1 MNLATVIVLLVVLAL
16 VVLAVVTLRK
26 GKGSCSCCDQKNKK
40 TGGSCA
46 SCNVDCPLKRIRNS
60 ECGIRN

>member
-26 GKGSCSCCDQKNKK
+26 GKRSCCNGKDKK

-46 SCNVDCPLKRIRNS
+46 SCNVDCPLKRMRN
-60 ECGIRN
+60 

>member
-26 GKGSCSCCDQKNKK
+26 GKRSCCDSKDKK

-46 SCNVDCPLKRIRNS
+46 SCNVDCPLKRMRNS